1 MLSIKVNNQSKVRVK
16 NEKAKTIS
24 SDYLQNCTKNRYRK
38 KAISDSIIHTHLHGC
53 GSGQVQQAIY
63 ALQTAL
69 CINTKTLVPQTM
81 STQEEFLAIKYAAG
95 ILHTKDIIEH
105 VNSQLDKGIWSDV
118 FLEILDCDP
127 KGWGCISTLFEKYL
141 KEIGVLIPTIEE
153 AARELVEHHV
163 LLIAS
168 GTVMPCVQF
177 KKLLEEID
185 NYDYYS
191 KTKDYL
197 GDNLGIHQM
206 YGWYYEDYCTVDQIN
221 QGILEASK
229 VWVTTYAK
237 KH

>member
-1 MLSIKVNNQSKVRVK
+1 
-16 NEKAKTIS
+16 
-24 SDYLQNCTKNRYRK
+24 
-38 KAISDSIIHTHLHGC
+38 
-53 GSGQVQQAIY
+53 
-63 ALQTAL
+63 
-69 CINTKTLVPQTM
+69 M

-127 KGWGCISTLFEKYL
+127 KGWGCISTLFEKCL

-168 GTVMPCVQF
+168 GTVIPRVQF

-191 KTKDYL
+191 KKKTIS
-197 GDNLGIHQM
+197 GI
-206 YGWYYEDYCTVDQIN
+206 I
-221 QGILEASK
+221 
-229 VWVTTYAK
+229 
-237 KH
+237 